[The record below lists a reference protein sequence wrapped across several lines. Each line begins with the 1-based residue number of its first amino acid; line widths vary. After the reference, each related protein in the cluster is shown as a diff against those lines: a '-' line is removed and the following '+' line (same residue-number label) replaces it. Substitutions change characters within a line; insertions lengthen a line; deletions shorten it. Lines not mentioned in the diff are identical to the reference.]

1 VDEAGN
7 TRLRDKGTDEWIGE
21 NRGEKIK
28 TRKKESK
35 IEK

>member
-7 TRLRDKGTDEWIGE
+7 ARSRDKGTDEWIGE

-28 TRKKESK
+28 KRKKKRK

>member
-28 TRKKESK
+28 KRKKK
-35 IEK
+35 AK